1 MDHLGEA
8 SIWYSSYGH
17 LISEKGKDSI
27 TDWSRLRSLET
38 GLGLQDHLGEIAV
51 WAVWALVSREREGFK
66 NRLI

>member
-1 MDHLGEA
+1 MLDHHAESVACLGLMDDLGET

-38 GLGLQDHLGEIAV
+38 GLGL
-51 WAVWALVSREREGFK
+51 
-66 NRLI
+66 